1 MHIAACPVRHVV
13 LKSIR
18 RTNTSLAAACQK
30 CIMEVLLETA
40 AFTHSISNSIKT
52 VYKRRLF
59 YPLLYLALLA
69 VFWIIS
75 PVSELAFV
83 RHVSSPVPFQEL
95 QKSHAAYVSVTLSD
109 LHFTGYTQKF
119 LGFTSGYYYYTFYE
133 GQCVLVL
140 LSPSSCEAGLPDIE
154 KTTVHVR
161 ILKNFEDY
169 EGLTAS
175 LAGDLEWTA
184 SGIQEQIPDFLLSEP
199 GFNKPAAIALLSFFF
214 LSGLFALMQ
223 LAACTAYILNP
234 LLSPACRHLGR
245 YGDAKVL
252 LAQAEAELDAMP
264 QLAAEDIYITENF
277 FIVFADDQTAVVP
290 IREIIWVYKHST
302 LHKFLWYHFSISYTL
317 HITANRYLYLQC
329 PKNMQSDIDG
339 ILSYLCEANPEI
351 AAGFSEENRRRV
363 QSLLGT
369 AGFARVRHLW
379 R

>member
-1 MHIAACPVRHVV
+1 
-13 LKSIR
+13 
-18 RTNTSLAAACQK
+18 
-30 CIMEVLLETA
+30 
-40 AFTHSISNSIKT
+40 
-52 VYKRRLF
+52 
-59 YPLLYLALLA
+59 
-69 VFWIIS
+69 
-75 PVSELAFV
+75 
-83 RHVSSPVPFQEL
+83 
-95 QKSHAAYVSVTLSD
+95 
-109 LHFTGYTQKF
+109 
-119 LGFTSGYYYYTFYE
+119 
-133 GQCVLVL
+133 
-140 LSPSSCEAGLPDIE
+140 
-154 KTTVHVR
+154 
-161 ILKNFEDY
+161 
-169 EGLTAS
+169 
-175 LAGDLEWTA
+175 
-184 SGIQEQIPDFLLSEP
+184 
-199 GFNKPAAIALLSFFF
+199 
-214 LSGLFALMQ
+214 MQ

-317 HITANRYLYLQC
+317 HITTSKHLHIQC
-329 PKNMQSDIDG
+329 PKNIKSDIDG
-339 ILSYLCEANPEI
+339 IISYLCEANPEI